1 MAGYVPAW
9 AAFLIGFLVFLCVGL
24 PLGAYVGWAWGA
36 EHERAAAEAELEA
49 EAAVRSMRP
58 AAPVYLDTIS
68 RTRAEWPP
76 EVTHDWAAHEA
87 SALAIANA
95 DKRSDEE
102 WMADEFAKLHAYT
115 TSLLNEH
122 PATEDL

>member
-1 MAGYVPAW
+1 MSARRLRLSA
-9 AAFLIGFLVFLCVGL
+9 LVAH
-24 PLGAYVGWAWGA
+24 PD
-36 EHERAAAEAELEA
+36 R
-49 EAAVRSMRP
+49 
-58 AAPVYLDTIS
+58 IS
-68 RTRAEWPP
+68 RRLIP

-87 SALAIANA
+87 SALAVANA
-95 DKRSDEE
+95 DNRSDEE